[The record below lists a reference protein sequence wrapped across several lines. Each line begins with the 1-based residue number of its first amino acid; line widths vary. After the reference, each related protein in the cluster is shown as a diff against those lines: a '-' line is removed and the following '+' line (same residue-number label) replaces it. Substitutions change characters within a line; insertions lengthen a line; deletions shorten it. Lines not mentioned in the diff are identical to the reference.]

1 MGAHEV
7 ATASADLHTPPVNA
21 IKFSTNDL
29 PMISQLMDLKVI
41 RSQQDHEGSHCLY
54 LLEQLMFLD
63 SLTSVEP
70 PAMKRRRMRNQHFW
84 RDSAKLSVRERVYVQ
99 SAAVQLALEEGLPV
113 TTCTHLD
120 KEQHTS
126 TWTVCLT
133 AFGCKELLNRRISP
147 LGKAVIGGN
156 VACTHLLPPENGR
169 AIPTMSKSTVQLIK
183 LKRHPDD
190 ASYQIYQLYCC
201 PYAINIF

>member
-1 MGAHEV
+1 MGAHGAV
-7 ATASADLHTPPVNA
+7 TASANLHAPPVNA
-21 IKFSTNDL
+21 IKFSTDDL
-29 PMISQLMDLKVI
+29 LMISQLLDLKVI
-41 RSQQDHEGSHCLY
+41 QSQQDHEGSHCLY

-63 SLTSVEP
+63 SLASIEP
-70 PAMKRRRMRNQHFW
+70 PALKRRRMRNQHFW

-113 TTCTHLD
+113 TALTHLS

-147 LGKAVIGGN
+147 LGKAVVVHASTCKLLN
-156 VACTHLLPPENGR
+156 VAEL
-169 AIPTMSKSTVQLIK
+169 
-183 LKRHPDD
+183 
-190 ASYQIYQLYCC
+190 
-201 PYAINIF
+201 